1 MLSRLTFFVL
11 VLMVPS
17 GFVRATA
24 PPVSER
30 IRAAAEAVLA
40 ERFPGEAH
48 RLRVRV
54 IRTGGQL
61 TGEADLKVTFQ
72 SSDALPRAHAKV
84 DVWRQANDGWTK
96 AGWALL
102 YVAHFDSVVVAREGV
117 AQGAVVTPEQVTFAW
132 MDVTGFRGEP
142 LRPAVYRALAR
153 DEVFAARPLRERRPL
168 RAGDL
173 RPPFAANTG
182 DAVLMHYRRGKITLR
197 MACKAR
203 EPGFIGDVIRL
214 YNPDTDTMYR
224 ARLTAPGAAEWMETR

>member
-1 MLSRLTFFVL
+1 MLLRLTFIFL
-11 VLMVPS
+11 AFTASS
-17 GFVRATA
+17 GFVRATV

-30 IRAAAEAVLA
+30 IRVAAEAALA
-40 ERFPGEAH
+40 EHFPAEAH

-54 IRTGGQL
+54 IRTGGAV
-61 TGEADLKVTFQ
+61 TDEAGLKVTFQ
-72 SSDALPRAHAKV
+72 SSDAMPRAHAKV
-84 DVWRQANDGWTK
+84 DVWSQASDGWTK

-102 YVAHFDSVVVAREGV
+102 YVSHFDSVVVARESI
-117 AQGAVVTPEQVTFAW
+117 AQGGAVTPEQVTFAW

-142 LRPAVYRALAR
+142 LRPAAYRALAR
-153 DEVFAARPLRERRPL
+153 NDVFAARPLRERRPL

-182 DAVLMHYRRGKITLR
+182 DAVLMQYRRGKITLR

-224 ARLTAPGAAEWMETR
+224 ARLTAPGVAKWMETR

>member
-1 MLSRLTFFVL
+1 MLSRLTLYLL
-11 VLMVPS
+11 VLMAPS

-54 IRTGGQL
+54 VRTGGAL
-61 TGEADLKVTFQ
+61 TDEAGLKVTFQ

-84 DVWRQANDGWTK
+84 DVWTQSVAGWTK

-132 MDVTGFRGEP
+132 MDVTAFRGEP
-142 LRPAVYRALAR
+142 LRPAAYRALAR
-153 DEVFAARPLRERRPL
+153 DAVFAARPLRERRPL
-168 RAGDL
+168 HAGDL

-182 DAVLMHYRRGKITLR
+182 DAVLMRYRRGKILLR
-197 MACKAR
+197 VACKAR
-203 EPGFIGDVIRL
+203 EPGFVGDVIRL